1 MATILMRA
9 TLNECDEIASG
20 KKTYTIRGADRPCR
34 CGDVLRFTPYKDGK
48 PTRHATERMLFEV
61 THIGINEPIDKGM
74 KIICFRRKI

>member
-48 PTRHATERMLFEV
+48 PTRHATEV
-61 THIGINEPIDKGM
+61 THIVINEPIDKGM